1 MFSERSDHDP
11 TPNPLAAA
19 VRARMARGERILD
32 LTSSNPTIAGLPY
45 DERAILA
52 ALAKPESLVYEPTP
66 FGLRTAREAVA
77 AHLAEQGPTIPPER
91 IVLTASTSEAYAF
104 LLHALCDP
112 GDEILIAAPSYPLV
126 SELAALSG
134 VHVATFPLRF
144 DGSWT
149 VDAEPLFEA
158 VNERTRAV
166 LLASPNHPTG
176 HYLDRDTLEALTELD
191 LPIVSD
197 EVFARYPL
205 ETREGTV
212 RTILELPDVFS
223 IALEGLSKTAALP
236 QLKLG
241 WMALSGP
248 DDRVDPLLTR
258 LERIADAFLSV
269 GTPVQHALPDL
280 LAGGRVT
287 REAITARTRE
297 NLSLIR
303 TALAGSAADVPRVE
317 GGWFACIRV
326 PSTRSDEAWSLAL
339 LDRGVLVSPGYL
351 FDFPEGAWLVVSL
364 LTPTP
369 ELREAMVTVR
379 DVIESDHIESDH
391 PG

>member
-1 MFSERSDHDP
+1 VLSQRTDHDP
-11 TPNPLAAA
+11 TPNALARA
-19 VRARMARGERILD
+19 VQERRARGERILD
-32 LTSSNPTIAGLPY
+32 LTQSNPTTAGLPY
-45 DERAILA
+45 DEQAILA
-52 ALAKPESLVYEPTP
+52 AIGKRDSLVYAPSP
-66 FGLRTAREAVA
+66 FGLRVAREAVA
-77 AHLAEQGPTIPPER
+77 AHLAELGPAIDPDR
-91 IVLTASTSEAYAF
+91 IVLAASTSEAYSF

-126 SELAALSG
+126 SELATLAG

-149 VDAEPLFEA
+149 VDAEPLFDA

-176 HYLDRDTLEALTELD
+176 HFLDADTLGALTELD
-191 LPIVSD
+191 LPIISD

-205 ETREGTV
+205 ETREGTL
-212 RTILELPDVFS
+212 RTILGAREVFS

-241 WMALSGP
+241 WMALSGA

-269 GTPVQHALPDL
+269 STPVQHALPEL
-280 LAGGRVT
+280 LRSTRIT

-297 NLSLIR
+297 NLALIR
-303 TALAGSAADVPRVE
+303 EALAGSSAVVPRVE

-326 PSTRSDEAWSLAL
+326 PETRSDEAWALAL
-339 LDRGVLVSPGYL
+339 LEHGVLVSPGYL
-351 FDFPEGAWLVVSL
+351 FDFPDGAWLVISL

-369 ELREAMVTVR
+369 HLREALPILRTELDR
-379 DVIESDHIESDH
+379 A
-391 PG
+391 